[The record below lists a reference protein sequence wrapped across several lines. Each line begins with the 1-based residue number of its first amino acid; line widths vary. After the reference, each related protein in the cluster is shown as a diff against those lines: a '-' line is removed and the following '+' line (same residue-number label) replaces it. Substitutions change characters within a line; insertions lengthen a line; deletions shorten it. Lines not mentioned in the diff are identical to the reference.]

1 MRIHLL
7 FALFSLLFFACE
19 QETENLDTEYE
30 ESIAFTLE
38 HNELATCTCGGPE
51 VKFVNVITDSRC
63 PEPGTCIWAGEVIV
77 ALEINEQVIELG
89 LSPINTAPPQVV
101 LGEWSV
107 TLLNV
112 FPHPTDFVDNEN
124 IDPSIY
130 TIELLVEML

>member
-7 FALFSLLFFACE
+7 FALFSVLFSACL
-19 QETENLDTEYE
+19 QETENLNAEYE
-30 ESIAFTLE
+30 EGTAFILE
-38 HNELATCTCGGPE
+38 YNELATCTCDGPE
-51 VKFVNVITDSRC
+51 LKFVNVITESRC
-63 PEPGTCIWAGEVIV
+63 PDPGTCIWAGEVIV

-112 FPHPTDFVDNEN
+112 FPYPTDFVDNEN

-130 TIELLVEML
+130 SIELLVEMI